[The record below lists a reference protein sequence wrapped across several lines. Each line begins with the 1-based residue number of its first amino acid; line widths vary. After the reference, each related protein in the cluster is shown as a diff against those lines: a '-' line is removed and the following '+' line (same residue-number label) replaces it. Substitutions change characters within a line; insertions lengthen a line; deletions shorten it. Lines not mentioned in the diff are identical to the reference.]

1 MSVMIKKGVEDHKDV
16 GVVLQDSVFFFTL
29 PVQAPFV
36 VRSTQWN
43 ECAKSEVA

>member
-1 MSVMIKKGVEDHKDV
+1 MSVMIKKWVEDHKDV
-16 GVVLQDSVFFFTL
+16 WGGTTGLSVFFTL